1 MAYNKILSSVP
12 ISESFKMPPNINN
25 SFKQMVGYSIHCS
38 INCFIYLTK
47 YLKNTL
53 KTVWYWHK
61 NRNVGQWNRIE
72 NPEINPCIYGQLIYD
87 KGGKITEY
95 WKDSFFNKWY
105 WENWRAI
112 CEKMKLDH
120 FLTPYAKTN
129 SKWIKELNVRL
140 DIIKFLEE
148 NIDRII
154 SDINHSNIL
163 FDSSPRIM
171 EIKTTTTKN
180 RIYLNS
186 KAFAQQR
193 KQ

>member
-1 MAYNKILSSVP
+1 MT
-12 ISESFKMPPNINN
+12 SFNLN
-25 SFKQMVGYSIHCS
+25 S
-38 INCFIYLTK
+38 LR
-47 YLKNTL
+47 
-53 KTVWYWHK
+53 HK

-120 FLTPYAKTN
+120 FLTPYEKTN

>member
-1 MAYNKILSSVP
+1 
-12 ISESFKMPPNINN
+12 
-25 SFKQMVGYSIHCS
+25 
-38 INCFIYLTK
+38 
-47 YLKNTL
+47 
-53 KTVWYWHK
+53 
-61 NRNVGQWNRIE
+61 
-72 NPEINPCIYGQLIYD
+72 
-87 KGGKITEY
+87 
-95 WKDSFFNKWY
+95 
-105 WENWRAI
+105 
-112 CEKMKLDH
+112 MKLDH
-120 FLTPYAKTN
+120 FLTPYEKTN